1 MKQTTLYGILALVM
15 CSVFLGACND
25 DETYAEKKD
34 KERKAINSFLQRDVA
49 IVSQEGDTVCRV
61 GRIHPISEK
70 QFRDQDSTTNLENNE
85 YVLFKSTGVYMQIV
99 RKGEGRPMK
108 SGDSKQILCRFL
120 EYNILGDSIQ
130 LRSDVTYW
138 HAYPD
143 VIDVTNTSGTF
154 TASFNT
160 TVNPGGAMYQVYG
173 NTSVPSGWLT
183 PLTYINLGRQLTSAE
198 GIAKVRLIV
207 PHSEGHTSATT
218 NVYPCFYEILYQE
231 MRE

>member
-1 MKQTTLYGILALVM
+1 
-15 CSVFLGACND
+15 
-25 DETYAEKKD
+25 
-34 KERKAINSFLQRDVA
+34 
-49 IVSQEGDTVCRV
+49 
-61 GRIHPISEK
+61 
-70 QFRDQDSTTNLENNE
+70 
-85 YVLFKSTGVYMQIV
+85 
-99 RKGEGRPMK
+99 
-108 SGDSKQILCRFL
+108 
-120 EYNILGDSIQ
+120 

-183 PLTYINLGRQLTSAE
+183 PLTYINLGRQLTSDE